1 MSDFAPFSKAIHTRY
16 NQLAKNNLFVTTE
29 DHEALIAHYLASFP
43 EGTNP
48 VYITNTEHDCSCCK
62 NFIKNLGNLVA
73 VIDDKVETVWDVKGL
88 AFPYDVVAASMHD
101 YIKGQAI
108 TGIFRS
114 SEKSYGAE
122 KTVQTL
128 PDNSTKRWNHFY
140 GEVTGTHF
148 SKKVGEEKGAAATN
162 VQTLKRGLEEL
173 KPDALQ
179 QVLDLINDKALYRG
193 DEHKTAVVAFQ
204 KFQKEYLKVAE
215 ADRNTFLWT
224 HYKNPAAHFR
234 NSVIGTLIQD
244 LSDSDDVVKA
254 VKSFEAK
261 VAPANYKRPTAL
273 VTPRMVEEAMKTIK
287 ELGYEDSLARR
298 LARISDVGVTNVL
311 WVDNETQ
318 SKMKGGIENVLMAA
332 AKANVKPKEVSAED
346 ISIEDFM
353 AKILPG
359 VTGMEVLVKNK
370 HLPNFMTLTAP
381 EHDNTEPLFKWPNNF
396 GWSYDGNTADS
407 DIRAA
412 VQSRGG
418 RVDGVFRFSHS
429 WNHDKRNAS
438 LMDLHVRL
446 PGWNGAEK
454 GNVHDSYGNDAR
466 VGWNLRKHHAT
477 GGVQDVDYT
486 AAAPVGHVPV
496 ENITFPDLSKMP
508 EGEYVCTIHNWSL
521 RQPTQGGF
529 KAEIEFAGQVFEY
542 DYPTPLKNKEWV
554 EVARV
559 TLNKGQFTIKHSL
572 PTSTSTQ
579 EKWGINTEQFVK
591 VDTLLNSPNH
601 WDGNAV
607 GNKHWFFILNGCKTD
622 QPARGIYNEFL
633 LPALDKHRKVFE
645 LLGDKTKCPV
655 TDEQLSGL
663 GFSSTTGAEVTVKV
677 TGPKLNKTLN
687 IKF

>member
-16 NQLAKNNLFVTTE
+16 NLLAKGNLFVTTE
-29 DHEALIAHYLASFP
+29 DHEAMIAHYLASFP

-73 VIDDKVETVWDVKGL
+73 VVDGKIETVWDVKGL
-88 AFPYDVVAASMHD
+88 AYPYDVVAASMHD

-122 KTVQTL
+122 KTLQTL
-128 PDNSTKRWNHFY
+128 PDLSVKRWNHFY
-140 GEVTGTHF
+140 GEVTGKHYTRN
-148 SKKVGEEKGAAATN
+148 VGQEKGAAATN

-173 KPDALQ
+173 KPAALET
-179 QVLDLINDKALYRG
+179 VLELINSKSLYRG
-193 DEHKTAVVAFQ
+193 DEHKAALVAFQ
-204 KFQKEYLKVAE
+204 KFQKEYFKTPA
-215 ADRNTFLWT
+215 ADRHTFLWT
-224 HYKNPAAHFR
+224 HHNNPAAFFR

-244 LSDSDDVVKA
+244 LSDSDDLEGS

-273 VTPRMVEEAMKTIK
+273 VTPRMVEDAMKTIK
-287 ELGYEDSLARR
+287 QLGYEDSLTRR

-332 AKANVKPKEVSAED
+332 AKSNVKPKEGEATA
-346 ISIEDFM
+346 ITIEDFM
-353 AKILPG
+353 AKVLPG
-359 VTGMEVLVKNK
+359 VTGMEVLVKNR
-370 HLPNFMTLTAP
+370 HLPSFMTLTAP
-381 EHDNTEPLFKWPNNF
+381 VHDNTEPLFKWPNNF
-396 GWSYDGNTADS
+396 GWSYDGNVTDSIKERVKTAGGNVTN
-407 DIRAA
+407 AA
-412 VQSRGG
+412 LRVSLAWFNNDDLDLHCNFSGTHVYYANPMGILDVDMNGRGG
-418 RVDGVFRFSHS
+418 MSKD
-429 WNHDKRNAS
+429 
-438 LMDLHVRL
+438 
-446 PGWNGAEK
+446 
-454 GNVHDSYGNDAR
+454 
-466 VGWNLRKHHAT
+466 RK
-477 GGVQDVDYT
+477 
-486 AAAPVGHVPV
+486 PV
-496 ENITFPDLSKMP
+496 ENMSFR
-508 EGEYVCTIHNWSL
+508 SL
-521 RQPTQGGF
+521 RDGVYTFKVNQYNRRETIDKGF
-529 KAEIEFAGQVFEY
+529 EVEVECAGQLHNF
-542 DYPTPLKNKEWV
+542 
-554 EVARV
+554 
-559 TLNKGQFTIKHSL
+559 QFNHAVSGDVSLFAITIKNGVITDIAVTDKRLVSG
-572 PTSTSTQ
+572 SASQ

-607 GNKHWFFILNGCKTD
+607 GNKHWFFILQGCKTD

>member
-1 MSDFAPFSKAIHTRY
+1 MSDFAPFSKAIHNRY

-73 VIDDKVETVWDVKGL
+73 VVDGKIETVWDVKGL
-88 AFPYDVVAASMHD
+88 AFPYDVVAASMHA

-179 QVLDLINDKALYRG
+179 TILDLINDKALYRG
-193 DEHKTAVVAFQ
+193 DEHKAAVVAFQ

-234 NSVIGTLIQD
+234 NSVIGTLVQD

-273 VTPRMVEEAMKTIK
+273 VTPRMVEDAMKTIK

-332 AKANVKPKEVSAED
+332 AKANVKPKDEDAES

-359 VTGMEVLVKNK
+359 VTGMEVLVKNR
-370 HLPNFMTLTAP
+370 HLPSFMTLTAP
-381 EHDNTEPLFKWPNNF
+381 VHDNTEPLFKWPNNF
-396 GWSYDGNTADS
+396 GWSYDGNVTDSIKDRVKTAGGNVTN
-407 DIRAA
+407 AA
-412 VQSRGG
+412 LRVSLAWFNNDDLDLHCNFGGMHVYYASPMGILDVDMNGRGG
-418 RVDGVFRFSHS
+418 MSKD
-429 WNHDKRNAS
+429 
-438 LMDLHVRL
+438 
-446 PGWNGAEK
+446 
-454 GNVHDSYGNDAR
+454 
-466 VGWNLRKHHAT
+466 RK
-477 GGVQDVDYT
+477 
-486 AAAPVGHVPV
+486 PV
-496 ENITFPDLSKMP
+496 ENMSFR
-508 EGEYVCTIHNWSL
+508 SL
-521 RQPTQGGF
+521 RDGVYTFKVNQYNRRETIDKGF
-529 KAEIEFAGQVFEY
+529 EVEVECAGQLHNFQFNHAVSG
-542 DYPTPLKNKEWV
+542 D
-554 EVARV
+554 VA
-559 TLNKGQFTIKHSL
+559 LFTITMKNGVIADIAVTDKRLVSG
-572 PTSTSTQ
+572 SAAQ

-607 GNKHWFFILNGCKTD
+607 GNKHWFFILQGCKTD